1 MNLLLQ
7 TVQDAE
13 VHFGQKA
20 TMAPNLLG
28 MVAQGERA
36 FGFLTGDMSE
46 GFAVTV
52 GTFNGR
58 IRYAA
63 FNKRTG
69 EAWGEGDLRA
79 VLAQIGP
86 YANWTLEKNADFFDY
101 EEKKNKTVI
110 AEATGWQSPHRRYAF
125 AYIPDVAGEV
135 GLVPDRDAID
145 RKFGFA

>member
-1 MNLLLQ
+1 
-7 TVQDAE
+7 
-13 VHFGQKA
+13 
-20 TMAPNLLG
+20 
-28 MVAQGERA
+28 
-36 FGFLTGDMSE
+36 MSE

-79 VLAQIGP
+79 VLTQIGP

-125 AYIPDVAGEV
+125 AYTPDVAGEV

>member
-7 TVQDAE
+7 TVHDAE
-13 VHFGQKA
+13 IHFGQKA

-28 MVAQGERA
+28 MVAHGEQA

-46 GFAVTV
+46 GFAITV
-52 GTFNGR
+52 GAFNGR

-69 EAWGEGDLRA
+69 EPWSEGDLRA

-86 YANWTLEKNADFFDY
+86 YGNWTLEKNTEFFDY
-101 EEKKNKTVI
+101 EEKKDKAIV
-110 AEATGWQSPHRRYAF
+110 AEATGWQSAHRRYAF
-125 AYIPDVAGEV
+125 AYVPDVSGEI
-135 GLVPDRDAID
+135 GLLPDRSVID
-145 RKFGFA
+145 RKFAFA